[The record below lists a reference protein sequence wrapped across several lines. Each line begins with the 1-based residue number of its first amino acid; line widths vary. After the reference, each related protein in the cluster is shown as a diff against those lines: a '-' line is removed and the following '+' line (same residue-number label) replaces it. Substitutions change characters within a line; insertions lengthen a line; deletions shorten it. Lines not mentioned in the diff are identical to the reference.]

1 MPPRRQYNGL
11 NLRDKTLLTV
21 AAFDSPGPTF
31 PIFNP
36 ATDKL
41 IAILE
46 DSDERACH
54 QAIQKAQTAL
64 KDLKTW
70 LPKDRAEVLLDWGT
84 RIVQATNDL
93 AAIIT
98 AESGNLLSEAKD
110 EVKHAADFLSWFAGE
125 AHVIDGAKIIPGSW
139 NAKAHTINQ
148 PIGIAGI
155 ITPWTYPA
163 AMVTRKVGA
172 AFAAGC
178 PCILKP
184 SPETPLTAM
193 ALATIAYRA
202 GIPRHAFQ
210 VIYCSKHTAAVG
222 EVLTTYP
229 AIRKFS
235 FAGSAIIGRTLAARC
250 MLTMKRV
257 DFALGGNA
265 PLIVF
270 SDANIEKAVQVIMNN
285 TFRLSGHLCICA
297 NRIYVQKDIHDAV
310 ILVARVRELK
320 LGRGNG
326 KGTILRPLISSRA
339 AEKVQKH
346 VQDAVEKG
354 ATILVGGNIANHLG
368 TAFFE
373 PTVLVNVDPY
383 DPLCMT
389 EETSGPVVPIVK
401 FYAGKW
407 ALTQANRSHAGL
419 AGYIFT
425 ESIVRASRDPHVP
438 FGGVKGSGIGREGSS
453 LGIYEYLEI
462 KSVTTNV
469 T

>member
-11 NLRDKTLLTV
+11 N
-21 AAFDSPGPTF
+21 
-31 PIFNP
+31 P
-36 ATDKL
+36 ATCKL
-41 IAILE
+41 IALLE

-64 KDLKTW
+64 KELKTW
-70 LPKDRAEVLLDWGT
+70 LPKDRARVLLNWGT
-84 RIVQATNDL
+84 RIIQATNDL

-98 AESGNLLSEAKD
+98 AESGKLLSEAKE

-125 AHVIDGAKIIPGSW
+125 AHVIDGATRIPGNW
-139 NAKAHTINQ
+139 NAKVHTINQ

-163 AMVTRKVGA
+163 AIVTRKMGA

-193 ALATIAYRA
+193 ALATLAYRA

-210 VIYCSKHTAAVG
+210 
-222 EVLTTYP
+222 
-229 AIRKFS
+229 FS

-270 SDANIEKAVQVIMNN
+270 SDANIEKAVQGIMDNA
-285 TFRLSGHLCICA
+285 FRLAGQSCACA
-297 NRIYVQKDIHDAV
+297 NRIYVQADIHDAV
-310 ILVARVRELK
+310 VKSLVARVRELK
-320 LGRGNG
+320 LGKGND
-326 KGTILRPLISSRA
+326 KGTILGPLISSRA

-346 VQDAVEKG
+346 VQDAVENG
-354 ATILVGGNIANHLG
+354 ATILVGGNIAKNLG

-383 DPLCMT
+383 NSLCMM
-389 EETSGPVVPIVK
+389 EETSGPVVPIVR
-401 FYAGKW
+401 FHVEKW
-407 ALTQANRSHAGL
+407 VLAQANRPDVGL

-425 ESIVRASRDPHVP
+425 KNVARASRISEALEVGMVGVNTGIIDDPHVP

-453 LGIYEYLEI
+453 LGIYEYLEV